1 MITIHLTMT
10 FLAKVMDN
18 VLGTTKTILV
28 QRNKPVLAGASL
40 ALSCYISYWIT
51 RIVVTADG
59 NLAMA
64 VASVGSGVGCCLA
77 LLASNRFSRD
87 RTYVNVILS
96 DNKAAMQ
103 DLRDFLARHHITNV
117 ATDSYTRNWAEKT
130 ISITAYPETKA
141 ESKLIT
147 DYIEASPLKFK
158 RLVHKA

>member
-103 DLRDFLARHHITNV
+103 DCRISGTFLPGI
-117 ATDSYTRNWAEKT
+117 
-130 ISITAYPETKA
+130 ISPM
-141 ESKLIT
+141 
-147 DYIEASPLKFK
+147 
-158 RLVHKA
+158 